1 MTNMDKL
8 YEAVEAR
15 GPVCV
20 GLDTDFSYLPADFVD
35 STLSK
40 GENIVRF
47 NKKLIDAT
55 KAVAGC
61 YKVQIA
67 YYESLGLEGLK
78 AYADTLK
85 AVREAGVPVIADIKR
100 GDIAK
105 TAEMYAM
112 GHFTGDFE
120 ADFVTL
126 APYMGLDSISPY
138 LPYAEKQ
145 GKGMFVLCR
154 TSNGGAKDFEYEKL
168 ADGRHV
174 YDLVGDKLN
183 ALGKGYMGEHGYSSI
198 GLVIGGTHIEEA
210 TEIRAKYQDS
220 FFLIPGYGA
229 QGGKAEDIA
238 QYLSK
243 GNGGVVNSSRG
254 ILLAY
259 KKQPGAAFDEAAY
272 NECVNMKEAIAHA
285 CSRCEAT
292 VLRHEV
298 IADDIR
304 LLTALWP
311 DREHVPHAGQF
322 FTLRAWGADEA
333 PFLSRPISVH
343 KWDAET
349 QTVEFLYA
357 VVGEGT
363 RKLTTLKKGDSF
375 QLTGPMGNGFDVA
388 DILSKYKKIAV
399 VGGGIGTAPMYQ
411 LTREL
416 AAGGVKPDVFF
427 GFRDKPYCMEEYR
440 SIAGIVKV
448 STDTGAVGFH
458 GFVTQLYDPADYDV
472 VLVCGP
478 TVMMR
483 NAARLCAEKGTP
495 CFVSLEKKMACGIGA
510 CLGCTCETRSGEGKS
525 VCKNGPVFDAA
536 EVF

>member
-35 STLSK
+35 STLTK

-67 YYESLGLEGLK
+67 YYESLGMEGMK

-120 ADFVTL
+120 SDFVTL

-183 ALGKGYMGEHGYSSI
+183 
-198 GLVIGGTHIEEA
+198 V
-210 TEIRAKYQDS
+210 
-220 FFLIPGYGA
+220 
-229 QGGKAEDIA
+229 
-238 QYLSK
+238 
-243 GNGGVVNSSRG
+243 
-254 ILLAY
+254 
-259 KKQPGAAFDEAAY
+259 
-272 NECVNMKEAIAHA
+272 
-285 CSRCEAT
+285 
-292 VLRHEV
+292 
-298 IADDIR
+298 
-304 LLTALWP
+304 
-311 DREHVPHAGQF
+311 
-322 FTLRAWGADEA
+322 
-333 PFLSRPISVH
+333 
-343 KWDAET
+343 
-349 QTVEFLYA
+349 
-357 VVGEGT
+357 
-363 RKLTTLKKGDSF
+363 
-375 QLTGPMGNGFDVA
+375 
-388 DILSKYKKIAV
+388 
-399 VGGGIGTAPMYQ
+399 
-411 LTREL
+411 
-416 AAGGVKPDVFF
+416 
-427 GFRDKPYCMEEYR
+427 
-440 SIAGIVKV
+440 
-448 STDTGAVGFH
+448 
-458 GFVTQLYDPADYDV
+458 
-472 VLVCGP
+472 
-478 TVMMR
+478 
-483 NAARLCAEKGTP
+483 
-495 CFVSLEKKMACGIGA
+495 
-510 CLGCTCETRSGEGKS
+510 
-525 VCKNGPVFDAA
+525 
-536 EVF
+536 